1 MFWSLVRPDRILPP
15 ITSSAAVTTS
25 LEAGELAVVMITCGG
40 RNRGRMTYD
49 GQRCERILRRLL
61 PPAIVGYAASWPI
74 RNANLVKAMLI
85 ATRASAGARKRRST
99 RPSRTPFQHP
109 IRFQSSSRRRAG
121 APIVPDP
128 FHGGWRGRCL
138 YEPRRLHGLLQ
149 E

>member
-1 MFWSLVRPDRILPP
+1 MRPKSVPEKEPATEVVKKIRRA
-15 ITSSAAVTTS
+15 TRRHFSAEDTVYS
-25 LEAGELAVVMITCGG
+25 H
-40 RNRGRMTYD
+40 
-49 GQRCERILRRLL
+49 
-61 PPAIVGYAASWPI
+61 PAIVGYAASWPI

-138 YEPRRLHGLLQ
+138 YEPRRLHVLLQ
-149 E
+149 EPHDRAPQTQGGQR